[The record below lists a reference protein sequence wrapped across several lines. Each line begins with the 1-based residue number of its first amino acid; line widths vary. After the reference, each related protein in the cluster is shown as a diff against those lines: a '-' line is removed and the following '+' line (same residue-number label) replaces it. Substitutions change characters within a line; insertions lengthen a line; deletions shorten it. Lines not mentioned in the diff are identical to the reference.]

1 MNLLI
6 EKNLVR
12 MIAYGPFVF
21 IPLFVVI
28 ISLLVINQNL
38 QRYNDAIQDLE
49 SSYIETQ
56 KNVVLSKLD
65 SSIKLINYQQ
75 SITEKMLKE
84 KVKSRVD
91 SAYLVAKNIT
101 EQNINIRSPQEI
113 QKMIIDSL
121 RPLVWN
127 GGESFI
133 FILNYDGIFS
143 LAPRYLRHLEGHSVI
158 NFQDATGRYVIREE
172 IALAKISG
180 EGYMWDTFTRPAH
193 DPKIQFKQLAY
204 IKKFGDYNWYIGSA
218 EYLDTTTQEMEK
230 STLDVLNNSISSDS
244 EYFFIID
251 KAGKVI
257 APEKNSNLLGK
268 NILSLKDV
276 DGKEFV
282 KELMN
287 SVNSNHPHWITY
299 KWNNPI
305 SQKIDIKHS
314 YVKKVPNSNWLIGS
328 GFYMEQ
334 YNKKIAL
341 KKAELEKANQKQLGN
356 MLLLSS
362 IILFFSFII
371 SYFMSKM
378 IQKRFIKYAE
388 MIEVKNNELSTL
400 NLGLENIID
409 ERTAELHEAYE
420 KMEKIAVTDALTHIY
435 NRYFFNDAL
444 QNEINRANRY
454 NSFFSLLMFDI
465 DHFKQVND
473 VYGHDVGDQVLI
485 KIVDIAASCLRGSDI
500 FARIGGEEFMIILPQ
515 TTLESSIDIGERL
528 RVSVQE
534 YTFDNIGKITISLG
548 VAQYRKEETF
558 KEIVKRVDT
567 ALYDAKNN
575 GRNRLIP
582 G

>member
-1 MNLLI
+1 M
-6 EKNLVR
+6 V
-12 MIAYGPFVF
+12 AYGPFVF
-21 IPLFVVI
+21 IPFVVI
-28 ISLLVINQNL
+28 LISFLVIHQNQ
-38 QRYNDAIQDLE
+38 QRYNNSIQDLE
-49 SSYIETQ
+49 SSYVETQ
-56 KNVVLSKLD
+56 KNVVLSKLE

-91 SAYLVAKNIT
+91 SAYLVAKNII
-101 EQNINIRSPQEI
+101 EQNKNTRNPQET
-113 QKMIIDSL
+113 QKIIIDSL

-143 LAPRYLRHLEGHSVI
+143 LAPSYLRDLEGHSVI
-158 NFQDATGRYVIREE
+158 DFQDATGRYVIREE
-172 IALAKISG
+172 IALAKKSG
-180 EGYMWDTFTRPAH
+180 EGYLWDTFIRAKY

-204 IKKFGDYNWYIGSA
+204 IKKFGSYNWYIGSA
-218 EYLDTTTQEMEK
+218 EYLDTTTKEMEK
-230 STLDVLNNSISSDS
+230 STLNILNNSTASDN
-244 EYFFIID
+244 EYFFILD
-251 KAGKVI
+251 QAGNVI
-257 APEKNSNLLGK
+257 SPGKNSNFKNK
-268 NILSLKDV
+268 NISSLKDV
-276 DGKEFV
+276 DGKEFI
-282 KELMN
+282 KELMSSAN
-287 SVNSNHPHWITY
+287 SKNPHWVTY
-299 KWNNPI
+299 KWKNLV
-305 SQKIDIKHS
+305 SQKIETKHS
-314 YVKKVPNSNWLIGS
+314 YLKKVPNSNWLIGS
-328 GFYMEQ
+328 GFYMEE
-334 YNKKIAL
+334 YNKKIVL
-341 KKAELEKANQKQLGN
+341 KKGELEKANQKQLGN
-356 MLLLSS
+356 LFLLST
-362 IILFFSFII
+362 IILFISLIFSYLI
-371 SYFMSKM
+371 SKM

-400 NLGLENIID
+400 NLGLESIID

-567 ALYDAKNN
+567 ALYNAKNN
-575 GRNRLIP
+575 GRNRLIA

>member
-12 MIAYGPFVF
+12 MVAYGPFVF
-21 IPLFVVI
+21 IPLFVII
-28 ISLLVINQNL
+28 ISILVIQQNQ
-38 QRYNDAIQDLE
+38 QRYNDSLQGLK
-49 SSYIETQ
+49 SSYIESE
-56 KNVVLSKLD
+56 KNTILSKLE

-75 SITEKMLKE
+75 SITENMLKE

-91 SAYLVAKNIT
+91 SAYLVAKNIS
-101 EQNINIRSPQEI
+101 EQNKDIRSPQEI
-113 QKMIIDSL
+113 QKIIIDSL

-133 FILNYDGIFS
+133 FILNYDGVFS
-143 LAPRYLRHLEGHSVI
+143 LAPSYLRHLEGHSVI
-158 NFQDATGRYVIREE
+158 NFQDATGMYVIREE
-172 IALAKISG
+172 IALAKKSG
-180 EGYMWDTFTRPAH
+180 QGYLWDTFTRPTY
-193 DPKIQFKQLAY
+193 DSKKQFKQLAY
-204 IKKFGDYNWYIGSA
+204 IKTFGAFNWYIGSA
-218 EYLDTTTQEMEK
+218 EYLDTTTKEMEK
-230 STLDVLNNSISSDS
+230 STLNVLNNSSSSDS
-244 EYFFIID
+244 EYFFVLD
-251 KAGKVI
+251 QGGNFVASGKNFDLV
-257 APEKNSNLLGK
+257 GK
-268 NILSLKDV
+268 NILSIKDI

-282 KELMN
+282 KELI
-287 SVNSNHPHWITY
+287 SSANSNHPHWVTY

-314 YVKKVPNSNWLIGS
+314 YVKKVPHSNWLIGS
-328 GFYMEQ
+328 GFYMED
-334 YNKKIAL
+334 YNKKIAV

-356 MLLLSS
+356 ILLMSS
-362 IILFFSFII
+362 MILLISFII
-371 SYFMSKM
+371 SYIMSKM

-388 MIEVKNNELSTL
+388 MIEIKNNELSTL
-400 NLGLENIID
+400 NLELENIID
-409 ERTAELHEAYE
+409 VRTAELHEAYE

-454 NSFFSLLMFDI
+454 NSIFSLLMIDI

-528 RVSVQE
+528 RVSVEE
-534 YTFDNIGKITISLG
+534 YIFDNIGKITISLG
-548 VAQYRKEETF
+548 LAQYRKEETF

-575 GRNRLIP
+575 GRNRLIT

>member
-158 NFQDATGRYVIREE
+158 DFQDATGRYVIREE

-218 EYLDTTTQEMEK
+218 EYLDTTTQEMKK
-230 STLDVLNNSISSDS
+230 STLDILNNSISSDS

-356 MLLLSS
+356 MLLLSC

-371 SYFMSKM
+371 SYFISKM

-409 ERTAELHEAYE
+409 ERTVELHEAYE

-575 GRNRLIP
+575 GRNRLIA